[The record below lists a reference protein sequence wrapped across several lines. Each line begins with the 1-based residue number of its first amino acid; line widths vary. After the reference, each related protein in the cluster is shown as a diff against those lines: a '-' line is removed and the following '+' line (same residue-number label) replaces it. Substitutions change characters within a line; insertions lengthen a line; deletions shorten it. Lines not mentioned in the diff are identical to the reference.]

1 MENFEKAMSLSTISA
16 NSAGSALEK
25 FDIYQESTQAKLT
38 ELTNQF
44 QIFANNVIDGQVIKA
59 IIGLGT
65 TLLRL
70 TNTDIGQAIVKTTLL
85 ISTFALLNKGLNTL
99 KIAMAKDTAGVF
111 LSTING
117 LITGTTT
124 LKAVTASL
132 TTTMMASPLF
142 IPALIIGSIFTL
154 IQALDKIPTAMEK
167 QISKVQDLTDNLA
180 SLKSEYDGLKSKS
193 DLTDLEKARLSLLE
207 AELET
212 QKELV
217 KVESQRQYD
226 MSKNTTSS
234 APTVSRGDFANFNV
248 STIQQTV
255 EAYTNLKKQVASTK
269 DEEYKRQQALA
280 SMTTEMTSYAQN
292 LVSLKEK
299 GVELTEE
306 DKRLLEL
313 ILRITEA
320 QSKQSVSNNDLAN
333 STELLNSVVNEY
345 NNALEL
351 LQEVEEKS
359 REGTGLTLEKKD
371 ELLQKYPQLED
382 AVYKMATGW
391 GVEQEAID
399 ALRSSLTKTAQDQAS
414 SEASRTENAKQ
425 NTLARLKLIQAEIT
439 ALSSLSNS
447 LKSYSPSL
455 FGMAEKAIGD
465 IPDLS
470 KGGSPYKLSGT
481 KQNVLQNEA
490 NILQQQVALAEKA
503 LTNAFGL
510 VSGVHGSKTGGSKK
524 DSSKSST
531 DAWKEA
537 FDTQYKLLQHQLTM
551 NEITESQYLD
561 KLDMLYKKY
570 FANKTKYTDEFM
582 QYEEEVYTK
591 RKKLEEELLKER
603 LEAQKETIEKQKDAL
618 ESLIDKTMELIKSEY
633 DAEKQYYNDLID
645 QENKKHDDKMDNL
658 NAEIQA
664 KKDALEAELDGYRKI
679 IESQLESL
687 RLKDEERSY
696 NKDLS
701 ERQKELAKLESELL
715 EVSMDDTA
723 EGRAKRLELEE
734 KLAEKRLDIEDLQY
748 DRGLT
753 LQEQALQDELKRYEE
768 ATQSKLD
775 KYDDYLETEE
785 KRYEESLENRIK
797 EYQDH
802 IKDIDNYLK
811 QEGRMRQD
819 AMTRIESGEK
829 NLFDKLLEYNLIYGD
844 GTKKSFVDIW
854 ETATSALDKYAD
866 KQLSVLEILGQMD
879 SDLTGIDLTLSG
891 KGSTSGQLSAKGKEQ
906 LNQQKYLHD
915 LMITAQKEGNK
926 NLEKWIV
933 AERLKWGMDK
943 HGSIKQ
949 QFHDGGLVGGSTSLK
964 SGEVVAKLLNGELVS
979 TSSQMDTF
987 IHDTLPK
994 MLGISSYANEFSG
1007 IKIDMPINFAGGL
1020 DNSTLPEFKNVVETA
1035 VNKAFDKLN
1044 SAMYKK
1050 GNIRNAKSLSI

>member
-1 MENFEKAMSLSTISA
+1 MRENFLVLMENFGKAMSLSAISA

-44 QIFANNVIDGQVIKA
+44 QIFANNVIDGQVIKS
-59 IIGLGT
+59 IIDLGT
-65 TLLRL
+65 ILLKFA
-70 TNTDIGQAIVKTTLL
+70 NTDIGQAIVKTTLL
-85 ISTFALLNKGLNTL
+85 ISTFALLTKGINLVEV
-99 KIAMAKDTAGVF
+99 AMAKEGAGIF
-111 LSTING
+111 LSNLNALINRTKTLNDVIIG
-117 LITGTTT
+117 LG
-124 LKAVTASL
+124 S
-132 TTTMMASPLF
+132 TMMKSPLF
-142 IPALIIGSIFTL
+142 VPALIIAGVMALKSAVDMVTTSLEEQREIVQKHSSELQSLQDEYSVLMGKGELTDIEDARL
-154 IQALDKIPTAMEK
+154 KIIQQ
-167 QISKVQDLTDNLA
+167 QISAKKELIRLEAQELYEMSKPKDGVSSTSRADFAPQEIKG
-180 SLKSEYDGLKSKS
+180 LKDTVSAYQELQSQVSSTAQAEYDRQSK
-193 DLTDLEKARLSLLE
+193 L
-207 AELET
+207 AELSQAMST
-212 QKELV
+212 NAQELL
-217 KVESQRQYD
+217 
-226 MSKNTTSS
+226 N
-234 APTVSRGDFANFNV
+234 
-248 STIQQTV
+248 
-255 EAYTNLKKQVASTK
+255 
-269 DEEYKRQQALA
+269 
-280 SMTTEMTSYAQN
+280 
-292 LVSLKEK
+292 LKEK
-299 GVELTEE
+299 GVQLTAE
-306 DKRLLEL
+306 DQKLLDV
-313 ILRITEA
+313 ILKITEA
-320 QSKQSVSNNDLAN
+320 QIEKSEATVEVKDSYAIAESAMSDYISELEYLND
-333 STELLNSVVNEY
+333 
-345 NNALEL
+345 
-351 LQEVEEKS
+351 VEES
-359 REGTGLTLEKKD
+359 VRDGGSLSLEQKD
-371 ELLQKYPQLED
+371 ELIKKYPQLTDEVIRTSEGWTIEASSLEILRQQSLKTAND
-382 AVYKMATGW
+382 KMNAEKADLENRKASLMAKLALDQAEIRSAQAVTEAMYARARANAPQPEGGYTRYGSSQ
-391 GVEQEAID
+391 GFGSPEQQELVSLFGQIAQID
-399 ALRSSLTKTAQDQAS
+399 ALM
-414 SEASRTENAKQ
+414 
-425 NTLARLKLIQAEIT
+425 
-439 ALSSLSNS
+439 
-447 LKSYSPSL
+447 
-455 FGMAEKAIGD
+455 G
-465 IPDLS
+465 
-470 KGGSPYKLSGT
+470 
-481 KQNVLQNEA
+481 
-490 NILQQQVALAEKA
+490 QVA
-503 LTNAFGL
+503 GI
-510 VSGVHGSKTGGSKK
+510 GTGRIGGGAKPTAKK
-524 DSSKSST
+524 ESSK

-537 FDTQYKLLQHQLTM
+537 FDTQYKHLQHQLTM

-561 KLDMLYKKY
+561 KLDVLYKKY

-658 NAEIQA
+658 KAEIQA

-753 LQEQALQDELKRYEE
+753 LQEQTLQDELKRYEE
-768 ATQSKLD
+768 VTQSKLD
-775 KYDDYLETEE
+775 KYDKYLETEE
-785 KRYEESLENRIK
+785 KRYEDSLDNRVE

-802 IKDIDNYLK
+802 IKQIDNYLK

-819 AMTRIESGEK
+819 AMARIESGEK

-915 LMITAQKEGNK
+915 LMVKAQKEGNK

-933 AERLKWGMDK
+933 SERLKWGMDK
-943 HGSIKQ
+943 YGSIKQ

>member
-1 MENFEKAMSLSTISA
+1 MRENFLVLMENFEKAMSLSTISA

-65 TLLRL
+65 TLLKFA
-70 TNTDIGQAIVKTTLL
+70 NTDIGQAIVKTTLL

-124 LKAVTASL
+124 LKAVIASL

-142 IPALIIGSIFTL
+142 IPALTIAGVMALKTGIEAVTTSLEEQKEIVQKNSSELQTL
-154 IQALDKIPTAMEK
+154 
-167 QISKVQDLTDNLA
+167 QDEYNLLMNKGELTD
-180 SLKSEYDGLKSKS
+180 
-193 DLTDLEKARLSLLE
+193 
-207 AELET
+207 
-212 QKELV
+212 
-217 KVESQRQYD
+217 
-226 MSKNTTSS
+226 
-234 APTVSRGDFANFNV
+234 
-248 STIQQTV
+248 I
-255 EAYTNLKKQVASTK
+255 
-269 DEEYKRQQALA
+269 
-280 SMTTEMTSYAQN
+280 
-292 LVSLKEK
+292 
-299 GVELTEE
+299 E
-306 DKRLLEL
+306 D
-313 ILRITEA
+313 
-320 QSKQSVSNNDLAN
+320 
-333 STELLNSVVNEY
+333 
-345 NNALEL
+345 
-351 LQEVEEKS
+351 
-359 REGTGLTLEKKD
+359 
-371 ELLQKYPQLED
+371 
-382 AVYKMATGW
+382 
-391 GVEQEAID
+391 
-399 ALRSSLTKTAQDQAS
+399 
-414 SEASRTENAKQ
+414 
-425 NTLARLKLIQAEIT
+425 ARLKLIQQQISAKKELIKTEAQELYEMKNFGVGTQGLKVDSSQPASLSKTISEYQKLQAEVSKTAQAEYDRQSKLAELSQAMSTNAQELLNLKEKGVQLTAEDQRLLDVILKITEAQIEKSEATIEVKDSYAIAESAMSDYVSELEYLNDVEESVRDGGSLSLEQKDELIKKYPQLTDEVMRTSEGWTIEASSLEILRQQSLKTANDKMGAEKADLENRKASLMAKLDLDQAEIRSAQAVT
-439 ALSSLSNS
+439 EAMYARARANAPQSEGGYTRYGSSQGFG
-447 LKSYSPSL
+447 SPEQQELVSL
-455 FGMAEKAIGD
+455 FGQIAQIDALMG
-465 IPDLS
+465 
-470 KGGSPYKLSGT
+470 
-481 KQNVLQNEA
+481 
-490 NILQQQVALAEKA
+490 QVAGIG
-503 LTNAFGL
+503 TGR
-510 VSGVHGSKTGGSKK
+510 VSGGAKPTAKK

-537 FDTQYKLLQHQLTM
+537 FDTQYKLLQHQLAM

-561 KLDMLYKKY
+561 KLDVLYKKY

-618 ESLIDKTMELIKSEY
+618 ESLIDKTMELMKSEY

-775 KYDDYLETEE
+775 KYDDYLEAEE
-785 KRYEESLENRIK
+785 KRYEESLENRVE

-802 IKDIDNYLK
+802 IKEIDNYLK

-819 AMTRIESGEK
+819 AMARIESGEK

-891 KGSTSGQLSAKGKEQ
+891 KGSNSGQLSAKGKEQ

-915 LMITAQKEGNK
+915 LMVKAQKEGNK

-933 AERLKWGMDK
+933 SERLKWGMDK
-943 HGSIKQ
+943 YGSIKQ

-1007 IKIDMPINFAGGL
+1007 IKIDMPINFAGSL